1 MGSAAGE
8 EAETGLGMAR
18 PVPILVF
25 TPVALAPRRSRAH
38 TKAMSH
44 SEESTSIPV
53 RPVFDT
59 LPSYAAGKPPAPVEG
74 LTRYKLSSNENPL
87 GPVPEVA
94 RVLAEFDAVHR
105 YPDPL
110 STALRTALAGQ
121 LGVDA
126 EDIVTG
132 AGSLGALNQIIKTF
146 AGVNADGV
154 QDEVIYAWRSFEAYP
169 ILVGIMGAR
178 SVQVPNLPN
187 GAHDLDAMAAAVTDR
202 TRLILVC
209 TPNNPTGPAVT
220 ESQIRSFLA
229 KVPATVPVVI
239 DEAYFEFCAASSIP
253 EGEEPPL
260 NGLDI
265 YRDYPNVI
273 ILRTFSKAQG
283 LAGLRVGYSI
293 SHPQITRHLRVAATP
308 FAVSAL
314 AERAAVA
321 SIEHREAVMER
332 VSHIVAERE
341 RVTARLRELGYE
353 FPSTY
358 ANFVWLPLGERTGD
372 FVDLMNRNAL
382 SVRAFGSEGVR
393 VSIGEIEANDRF
405 LSLCELFAQES

>member
-1 MGSAAGE
+1 M
-8 EAETGLGMAR
+8 GMAR

-321 SIEHREAVMER
+321 SIEHQEAVMER
-332 VSHIVAERE
+332 VRHIVAERE

-393 VSIGEIEANDRF
+393 VSIGEVEANDRF
-405 LSLCELFAQES
+405 LSLCELFAQKS

>member
-1 MGSAAGE
+1 M
-8 EAETGLGMAR
+8 GMAR
-18 PVPILVF
+18 PVPMLVF
-25 TPVALAPRRSRAH
+25 TPMALAPRRSRAH

-44 SEESTSIPV
+44 SEEPTSIPV

-74 LTRYKLSSNENPL
+74 LTRYKLSSNENSL

-187 GAHDLDAMAAAVTDR
+187 GAHDLDSMAEAVTDR

-321 SIEHREAVMER
+321 SIEHQEAVMAR
-332 VSHIVAERE
+332 VRHIVAERE

-358 ANFVWLPLGERTGD
+358 ANFVWLPLGERTGE

-405 LSLCELFAQES
+405 LSLCELFAQEG

>member
-1 MGSAAGE
+1 M
-8 EAETGLGMAR
+8 GMAR
-18 PVPILVF
+18 PVPMLVF

-44 SEESTSIPV
+44 SEEPTSIPV

-59 LPSYAAGKPPAPVEG
+59 LPSYAAGKPPVPVEG

-132 AGSLGALNQIIKTF
+132 AGSLGALNQILKTF

-178 SVQVPNLPN
+178 SVQVPNLPD

-321 SIEHREAVMER
+321 SIEHQEAVMER
-332 VSHIVAERE
+332 VRHIVAERE

-358 ANFVWLPLGERTGD
+358 ANFVWLPLGERTGE

-393 VSIGEIEANDRF
+393 VSIGEVEANDRF
-405 LSLCELFAQES
+405 LSLCELFAQKS

>member
-1 MGSAAGE
+1 MSQSAEHAN
-8 EAETGLGMAR
+8 
-18 PVPILVF
+18 
-25 TPVALAPRRSRAH
+25 
-38 TKAMSH
+38 
-44 SEESTSIPV
+44 IPV
-53 RPVFDT
+53 RPVFNT

-74 LTRYKLSSNENPL
+74 LTQYKLSSNENPL

-94 RVLAEFDAVHR
+94 RVLAEFATAHR

-110 STALRTALAGQ
+110 STALRQKLSAR

-126 EDIVTG
+126 DDIVTG
-132 AGSLGALNQIIKTF
+132 AGSLGALNQILKTF

-187 GAHDLDAMAAAVTDR
+187 GAHDLDAMAAAITDR

-220 ESQIRSFLA
+220 ESQIRAFLA
-229 KVPATVPVVI
+229 KVPAHIPVVI
-239 DEAYFEFCAASSIP
+239 DEAYFEFCAASTVP
-253 EGEEPPL
+253 EGEEAPL

-265 YRDYPNVI
+265 YRDYENVI

-293 SHPQITRHLRVAATP
+293 SHPQITQHLRVAATP
-308 FAVSAL
+308 FAVTAL
-314 AERAAVA
+314 AEAAAIA
-321 SIEHREAVMER
+321 SIEHEDVVMER
-332 VSHIVAERE
+332 VSHLVSERE

-358 ANFVWLPLGERTGD
+358 ANFVWLPLGERTGE
-372 FVDLMNRNAL
+372 FVQLMAEHAL
-382 SVRAFGSEGVR
+382 SVRAFGTEGVR
-393 VSIGEIEANDRF
+393 VSIGEVEANDRF
-405 LSLCELFAQES
+405 LSLCEVFAEGL

>member
-1 MGSAAGE
+1 M
-8 EAETGLGMAR
+8 
-18 PVPILVF
+18 LVF
-25 TPVALAPRRSRAH
+25 APVELAPRRSQAH
-38 TKAMSH
+38 TGTMSQSAEH
-44 SEESTSIPV
+44 ANFPV

-59 LPSYAAGKPPAPVEG
+59 LPSYAAGKPPAPVDG

-87 GPVPEVA
+87 GPVPAVA

-110 STALRTALAGQ
+110 STALRTALAEQ

-146 AGVNADGV
+146 AGVEADGG
-154 QDEVIYAWRSFEAYP
+154 QNEVIYAWRSFEAYP

-239 DEAYFEFCAASSIP
+239 DEAYFEFCAVSSIP

-321 SIEHREAVMER
+321 SIEHQDAVMER
-332 VSHIVAERE
+332 VKHIVAERE

-358 ANFVWLPLGERTGD
+358 ANFVWLPLGERTGE

-393 VSIGEIEANDRF
+393 VSIGEVEANDRF
-405 LSLCELFAQES
+405 LSLCELFAQKG

>member
-1 MGSAAGE
+1 MSQSAEHAN
-8 EAETGLGMAR
+8 
-18 PVPILVF
+18 
-25 TPVALAPRRSRAH
+25 
-38 TKAMSH
+38 
-44 SEESTSIPV
+44 IPV

-87 GPVPEVA
+87 GPVPAVA

-110 STALRTALAGQ
+110 STALRTALAEQ

-146 AGVNADGV
+146 AGVEADGG
-154 QDEVIYAWRSFEAYP
+154 QNEVIYAWRSFEAYP

-239 DEAYFEFCAASSIP
+239 DEAYFEFCAVSSIP

-321 SIEHREAVMER
+321 SIEHQDAVMER
-332 VSHIVAERE
+332 VKHIVAERE

-358 ANFVWLPLGERTGD
+358 ANFVWLPLGERTGE

-393 VSIGEIEANDRF
+393 VSIGEVEANDRF
-405 LSLCELFAQES
+405 LSLCELFAQEG

>member
-1 MGSAAGE
+1 M
-8 EAETGLGMAR
+8 GMAR
-18 PVPILVF
+18 PVPMLVF
-25 TPVALAPRRSRAH
+25 IPVALAPRRSRAH

-44 SEESTSIPV
+44 SEEPTSIPV

-132 AGSLGALNQIIKTF
+132 AGSLGALNQILKTF

-187 GAHDLDAMAAAVTDR
+187 GSHDLDAMAAAITDR

-220 ESQIRSFLA
+220 ESQIRAFLA

-321 SIEHREAVMER
+321 SIEHQEAVMAR
-332 VSHIVAERE
+332 VRHIVAERE

-358 ANFVWLPLGERTGD
+358 ANFVWLPLGERTGE

-393 VSIGEIEANDRF
+393 VSIGEVEANDRF
-405 LSLCELFAQES
+405 LSLCELFAQEG

>member
-38 TKAMSH
+38 TEAMSH

-321 SIEHREAVMER
+321 SIEHQEAVMAR

-358 ANFVWLPLGERTGD
+358 ANFVWLPLGERTGE

-393 VSIGEIEANDRF
+393 VSIGEVEANDRF
-405 LSLCELFAQES
+405 LSLCELFAQEG

>member
-1 MGSAAGE
+1 M
-8 EAETGLGMAR
+8 GMAR
-18 PVPILVF
+18 PVPMLVF

-44 SEESTSIPV
+44 SEEPTSIPV

-59 LPSYAAGKPPAPVEG
+59 LPSYAAGKPPVPVEG

-132 AGSLGALNQIIKTF
+132 AGSLGALNQILKTF

-321 SIEHREAVMER
+321 SIEHQEAVMAR

-358 ANFVWLPLGERTGD
+358 ANFVWLPLGERTGE

-393 VSIGEIEANDRF
+393 VSIGEVEANDRF
-405 LSLCELFAQES
+405 LSLCELFAQEG

>member
-25 TPVALAPRRSRAH
+25 TPVTLAPRRSRAH

-169 ILVGIMGAR
+169 VLVGIMGAR

-321 SIEHREAVMER
+321 SIEHQEAVMER
-332 VSHIVAERE
+332 VKRIVAERE

-358 ANFVWLPLGERTGD
+358 ANFVWLPLGERTGE

-393 VSIGEIEANDRF
+393 VSIGEVEANDRF
-405 LSLCELFAQES
+405 LSLCELFAQEG

>member
-178 SVQVPNLPN
+178 SVQVPNLPD

-321 SIEHREAVMER
+321 SIEHQEAVMAR
-332 VSHIVAERE
+332 VRHIVAERE

-353 FPSTY
+353 FPGTY

-393 VSIGEIEANDRF
+393 VSIGEVEANDRF
-405 LSLCELFAQES
+405 LSLCELFAQEG

>member
-1 MGSAAGE
+1 
-8 EAETGLGMAR
+8 MAR

-38 TKAMSH
+38 TEAMSH

-187 GAHDLDAMAAAVTDR
+187 GAHDLDAMATAVTDR

-321 SIEHREAVMER
+321 SIEHQEAVMER

-353 FPSTY
+353 FPGTY

-393 VSIGEIEANDRF
+393 VSIGEVEANNRF
-405 LSLCELFAQES
+405 LSLCELFAQEG

>member
-1 MGSAAGE
+1 MGSPAGE
-8 EAETGLGMAR
+8 VAETGMGMAR
-18 PVPILVF
+18 PVPMLVF

-44 SEESTSIPV
+44 SEEPTSIPV

-59 LPSYAAGKPPAPVEG
+59 LPSYAAGKPPVPVEG

-132 AGSLGALNQIIKTF
+132 AGSLGALNQILKTF

-178 SVQVPNLPN
+178 SVQVPNLPD
-187 GAHDLDAMAAAVTDR
+187 GSHDLDAMAAAITDR

-220 ESQIRSFLA
+220 ESQIRAFLA

-321 SIEHREAVMER
+321 SIEHQEAVMAR
-332 VSHIVAERE
+332 VRHIVAERE

-358 ANFVWLPLGERTGD
+358 ANFVWLPLGERTGE

-393 VSIGEIEANDRF
+393 VSIGEVEANDRF
-405 LSLCELFAQES
+405 LSLCELFAQEG

>member
-1 MGSAAGE
+1 M
-8 EAETGLGMAR
+8 GMAR
-18 PVPILVF
+18 PVPMLVF

-44 SEESTSIPV
+44 SEEPTSIPV

-132 AGSLGALNQIIKTF
+132 AGSLGALNQILKTF

-253 EGEEPPL
+253 KGEEPPL

-321 SIEHREAVMER
+321 SIEHQEAVMAR

-353 FPSTY
+353 FPGTY

-393 VSIGEIEANDRF
+393 VSIGEVEANDRF
-405 LSLCELFAQES
+405 LSLCELFAQEG

>member
-1 MGSAAGE
+1 M
-8 EAETGLGMAR
+8 GMAP

-44 SEESTSIPV
+44 SEEPTSIPV

-110 STALRTALAGQ
+110 STALRTALAEQ

-132 AGSLGALNQIIKTF
+132 AGSLGALNQILKTF

-187 GAHDLDAMAAAVTDR
+187 GRHDLDAMAAAVTDR

-321 SIEHREAVMER
+321 SIEHQEAVMAR

-358 ANFVWLPLGERTGD
+358 ANFVWLPLGERTGE

-393 VSIGEIEANDRF
+393 VSIGEVEANDRF
-405 LSLCELFAQES
+405 LSLCELFAQEG

>member
-1 MGSAAGE
+1 MSQSAEHAN
-8 EAETGLGMAR
+8 
-18 PVPILVF
+18 
-25 TPVALAPRRSRAH
+25 
-38 TKAMSH
+38 
-44 SEESTSIPV
+44 IPV
-53 RPVFDT
+53 RPVFST

-74 LTRYKLSSNENPL
+74 LTQYKLSSNENPL

-94 RVLAEFDAVHR
+94 RVLAEFATAHR

-110 STALRTALAGQ
+110 STALRHKLSAR

-126 EDIVTG
+126 DDIVTG
-132 AGSLGALNQIIKTF
+132 AGSLGALNQILKTF

-178 SVQVPNLPN
+178 SVQVPNLPD
-187 GAHDLDAMAAAVTDR
+187 GAHDLDAMAAAITDR

-220 ESQIRSFLA
+220 ESQIRAFLA
-229 KVPATVPVVI
+229 KVPAHIPVVI
-239 DEAYFEFCAASSIP
+239 DEAYFEFCAASTVP
-253 EGEEPPL
+253 EGEEAPL
-260 NGLDI
+260 NGMDI
-265 YRDYPNVI
+265 YRDYENVI

-293 SHPQITRHLRVAATP
+293 SHPQITQHLRVAATP
-308 FAVSAL
+308 FAVTAV
-314 AERAAVA
+314 AEAAAIA
-321 SIEHREAVMER
+321 SIEHDDAVMER
-332 VSHIVAERE
+332 VRHLVSERE

-358 ANFVWLPLGERTGD
+358 ANFVWLPLGERTGE
-372 FVDLMNRNAL
+372 FVQLMSEHAL
-382 SVRAFGSEGVR
+382 SVRAFGTEGVR
-393 VSIGEIEANDRF
+393 VSIGEAEANDRF
-405 LSLCELFAQES
+405 LSLCEVFAKGL

>member
-1 MGSAAGE
+1 MSQSAEHAN
-8 EAETGLGMAR
+8 
-18 PVPILVF
+18 
-25 TPVALAPRRSRAH
+25 
-38 TKAMSH
+38 
-44 SEESTSIPV
+44 IPV
-53 RPVFDT
+53 RPVFNT

-74 LTRYKLSSNENPL
+74 LTQYKLSSNENPL

-94 RVLAEFDAVHR
+94 RVLAEFATAHR

-110 STALRTALAGQ
+110 STALRQKLSAR

-126 EDIVTG
+126 DDIVTG
-132 AGSLGALNQIIKTF
+132 AGSLGALNQILKTF

-178 SVQVPNLPN
+178 SVQVPNLPD
-187 GAHDLDAMAAAVTDR
+187 GSHDLDAMAAAITER

-220 ESQIRSFLA
+220 ESQIRAFLA
-229 KVPATVPVVI
+229 KVPSHIPVVI
-239 DEAYFEFCAASSIP
+239 DEAYFEFCAASTVQ

-265 YRDYPNVI
+265 YCDYENVI

-293 SHPQITRHLRVAATP
+293 SHPQITQHLRVAATP
-308 FAVSAL
+308 FAVTAL
-314 AERAAVA
+314 AEAAAIA
-321 SIEHREAVMER
+321 SIEHEDAVMER
-332 VSHIVAERE
+332 VSHLVSERE
-341 RVTARLRELGYE
+341 RVTARLCELGYE

-358 ANFVWLPLGERTGD
+358 ANFVWLPLGERTGE
-372 FVDLMNRNAL
+372 FVQLMAEHAL
-382 SVRAFGSEGVR
+382 SVRAFGTEGVR
-393 VSIGEIEANDRF
+393 VSIGEVEANDRF
-405 LSLCELFAQES
+405 LSLCEAFAKGF

>member
-1 MGSAAGE
+1 
-8 EAETGLGMAR
+8 MAR

-178 SVQVPNLPN
+178 SVQVPNLPD

-321 SIEHREAVMER
+321 SIEHQEAVMAR
-332 VSHIVAERE
+332 VRHIVAERE

-353 FPSTY
+353 FPGTY

-393 VSIGEIEANDRF
+393 VSIGEVEANDRF
-405 LSLCELFAQES
+405 LSLCELFAQEG

>member
-1 MGSAAGE
+1 M
-8 EAETGLGMAR
+8 GMAR

-87 GPVPEVA
+87 GPVPAVA

-110 STALRTALAGQ
+110 STALRTALAEQ
-121 LGVDA
+121 LGVEA

-146 AGVNADGV
+146 AGVEADGG
-154 QDEVIYAWRSFEAYP
+154 QNEVIYAWRSFEAYP

-239 DEAYFEFCAASSIP
+239 DEAYFEFCAVSSIP

-321 SIEHREAVMER
+321 SIEHQDAVMER
-332 VSHIVAERE
+332 VKHIVAERE

-353 FPSTY
+353 FSSTY
-358 ANFVWLPLGERTGD
+358 ANFVWLPLGERTGE

-393 VSIGEIEANDRF
+393 VSIGEVEANDRF
-405 LSLCELFAQES
+405 LSLCELFAQKG

>member
-1 MGSAAGE
+1 M
-8 EAETGLGMAR
+8 GMAR
-18 PVPILVF
+18 PVPMLVF

-44 SEESTSIPV
+44 SEEPTSIPV

-110 STALRTALAGQ
+110 STALRTALAEQ

-146 AGVNADGV
+146 AGVEADGG
-154 QDEVIYAWRSFEAYP
+154 QNEVIYAWRSFEAYP

-178 SVQVPNLPN
+178 SVQVPNLPD
-187 GAHDLDAMAAAVTDR
+187 GSHDLDAMAAAITDR

-321 SIEHREAVMER
+321 SIEHQEAVMER

-353 FPSTY
+353 FPGTY
-358 ANFVWLPLGERTGD
+358 ANFVWLPLGERTGE

-405 LSLCELFAQES
+405 LSLCELFAQEG

>member
-1 MGSAAGE
+1 MSQSAEHAN
-8 EAETGLGMAR
+8 
-18 PVPILVF
+18 
-25 TPVALAPRRSRAH
+25 
-38 TKAMSH
+38 
-44 SEESTSIPV
+44 IPV
-53 RPVFDT
+53 RPVFNT

-74 LTRYKLSSNENPL
+74 LTQYKLSSNENPL

-94 RVLAEFDAVHR
+94 RVLAEFATAHR

-110 STALRTALAGQ
+110 STALRQKLSAR

-126 EDIVTG
+126 DDIVTG
-132 AGSLGALNQIIKTF
+132 AGSLGALNQILKTF

-187 GAHDLDAMAAAVTDR
+187 GAHDLDAMAAAITDR

-220 ESQIRSFLA
+220 ESQIRAFLA
-229 KVPATVPVVI
+229 KVPAHIPVVI
-239 DEAYFEFCAASSIP
+239 DEAYFEFCAASTVLA
-253 EGEEPPL
+253 GEEAPL

-265 YRDYPNVI
+265 YRDYENVI

-293 SHPQITRHLRVAATP
+293 SHPQITQHLRVAATP
-308 FAVSAL
+308 FAVTAL
-314 AERAAVA
+314 AEAAAIA
-321 SIEHREAVMER
+321 SIEHEDAVMER
-332 VSHIVAERE
+332 VSHLVSERE
-341 RVTARLRELGYE
+341 RVTARLRDLGYE

-358 ANFVWLPLGERTGD
+358 ANFVWLPLGERTGE
-372 FVDLMNRNAL
+372 FVQLMAEHAL
-382 SVRAFGSEGVR
+382 SVRAFGTEGVR
-393 VSIGEIEANDRF
+393 VSIGEVEANDRF
-405 LSLCELFAQES
+405 LSLCEAFAKGF

>member
-1 MGSAAGE
+1 
-8 EAETGLGMAR
+8 
-18 PVPILVF
+18 
-25 TPVALAPRRSRAH
+25 
-38 TKAMSH
+38 MSH

-187 GAHDLDAMAAAVTDR
+187 GAHDLDAMAAAVTDC

-321 SIEHREAVMER
+321 SIEHQEAVMAR
-332 VSHIVAERE
+332 VRHIVAERE

-353 FPSTY
+353 FPGTY

-393 VSIGEIEANDRF
+393 VSIGEVEANDRF
-405 LSLCELFAQES
+405 LSLCELFAQEG

>member
-1 MGSAAGE
+1 M
-8 EAETGLGMAR
+8 GMAR
-18 PVPILVF
+18 PVPMLVF

-44 SEESTSIPV
+44 SEEPTSIPV

-132 AGSLGALNQIIKTF
+132 AGSLGALNQILKTF

-187 GAHDLDAMAAAVTDR
+187 GAHDLDAMAAAITDR

-220 ESQIRSFLA
+220 ESQIRAFLA

-321 SIEHREAVMER
+321 SIEHQEAVMAR
-332 VSHIVAERE
+332 VRHIVAERE

-358 ANFVWLPLGERTGD
+358 ANFVWLPLGERTGE

-393 VSIGEIEANDRF
+393 VSIGEVEANDRF
-405 LSLCELFAQES
+405 LSLCELFAQEG

>member
-1 MGSAAGE
+1 
-8 EAETGLGMAR
+8 
-18 PVPILVF
+18 
-25 TPVALAPRRSRAH
+25 
-38 TKAMSH
+38 MSH
-44 SEESTSIPV
+44 SEEPTSIPV

-59 LPSYAAGKPPAPVEG
+59 LPSYAAGKPPVPVEG

-132 AGSLGALNQIIKTF
+132 AGSLGALNQILKTF

-178 SVQVPNLPN
+178 SVQVPNLPD

-239 DEAYFEFCAASSIP
+239 DEAYFEFCAASSIS

-321 SIEHREAVMER
+321 SIEHQEAVMAR
-332 VSHIVAERE
+332 VRHIVAERE

-353 FPSTY
+353 FPGTY

-393 VSIGEIEANDRF
+393 VSIGEVEANDRF
-405 LSLCELFAQES
+405 LSLCELFAQEG

>member
-38 TKAMSH
+38 TEAMSH

-187 GAHDLDAMAAAVTDR
+187 GAHDLDAMATAVTDR

-321 SIEHREAVMER
+321 SIEHQEAVMAR

-353 FPSTY
+353 FPGTY

-393 VSIGEIEANDRF
+393 VSIGEVEANNRF
-405 LSLCELFAQES
+405 LSLCELFAQEG

>member
-1 MGSAAGE
+1 M
-8 EAETGLGMAR
+8 GMAR
-18 PVPILVF
+18 PVPMLVF

-44 SEESTSIPV
+44 SEEPTSIPV

-59 LPSYAAGKPPAPVEG
+59 LPSYAAGKPPVPVEG

-187 GAHDLDAMAAAVTDR
+187 GAHDLDAMATAVTDR

-321 SIEHREAVMER
+321 SIEHQEAVMER

-353 FPSTY
+353 FPGTY

-393 VSIGEIEANDRF
+393 VSIGEVEANNRF
-405 LSLCELFAQES
+405 LSLCELFAQEG

>member
-1 MGSAAGE
+1 M
-8 EAETGLGMAR
+8 GMAR

-44 SEESTSIPV
+44 SEEPTSIPV

-146 AGVNADGV
+146 AGVEADGG
-154 QDEVIYAWRSFEAYP
+154 QNEVIYAWRSFEAYP

-178 SVQVPNLPN
+178 SVQVPNLPD
-187 GAHDLDAMAAAVTDR
+187 GSHDLDAMAAAITDR

-321 SIEHREAVMER
+321 SIEHQEAVMAR

-358 ANFVWLPLGERTGD
+358 ANFVWLPLGERTGE

-393 VSIGEIEANDRF
+393 VSIGEVEANDRF

>member
-1 MGSAAGE
+1 
-8 EAETGLGMAR
+8 
-18 PVPILVF
+18 
-25 TPVALAPRRSRAH
+25 
-38 TKAMSH
+38 MSH
-44 SEESTSIPV
+44 SEEPTSIPV

-59 LPSYAAGKPPAPVEG
+59 LPSYAAGKPPVPVEG

-132 AGSLGALNQIIKTF
+132 AGSLGALNQILKTF

-321 SIEHREAVMER
+321 SIEHQEAVMAR

-358 ANFVWLPLGERTGD
+358 ANFVWLPLGERTGE

-393 VSIGEIEANDRF
+393 VSIGEVEANDRF
-405 LSLCELFAQES
+405 LSLCELFAQEG

>member
-1 MGSAAGE
+1 M
-8 EAETGLGMAR
+8 GMAR
-18 PVPILVF
+18 PVPMLVF

-44 SEESTSIPV
+44 SEEPTSIPV

-59 LPSYAAGKPPAPVEG
+59 LPSYAAGKPPVPVEG

-132 AGSLGALNQIIKTF
+132 AGSLGALNQILKTF

-220 ESQIRSFLA
+220 ESQIRAFLA

-321 SIEHREAVMER
+321 SIEHQEAVMAR
-332 VSHIVAERE
+332 VRHIVAERE

-358 ANFVWLPLGERTGD
+358 ANFVWLPLGERTGE

-393 VSIGEIEANDRF
+393 VSIGEVEANDRF
-405 LSLCELFAQES
+405 LSLCELFAQEG

>member
-1 MGSAAGE
+1 MG
-8 EAETGLGMAR
+8 TAR
-18 PVPILVF
+18 PVPMLVF

-44 SEESTSIPV
+44 SEEPTSIPV

-59 LPSYAAGKPPAPVEG
+59 LPSYAAGKPPVPVEG

-132 AGSLGALNQIIKTF
+132 AGSLGALNQILKTF

-178 SVQVPNLPN
+178 SVQVPNLPD

-321 SIEHREAVMER
+321 SIEHQEAVMAR
-332 VSHIVAERE
+332 VRHIVAERE

-353 FPSTY
+353 FPGTY

-393 VSIGEIEANDRF
+393 VSIGEVEANDRF
-405 LSLCELFAQES
+405 LSLCELFAQEG